1 MTEDTHLESALDAL
15 RIYKGKTIA
24 VGLSGG
30 VDSSVAL
37 TLLSKAGANVIG
49 ISMKIYNPD
58 AGTVPEGIDACYGPG
73 ETEDFALCER
83 ICTSLGVPYY
93 VIDCTEQYETTI
105 LNYFKA
111 EYMQGRT
118 PNPCVRCNLEM
129 KFGFML
135 QEAQRQNITFD
146 YFATGHYVRIEPRNG
161 ILHLRKGIDANKD
174 QSYFLY
180 RLAPETLTGLVF
192 PLGMYTKQQVKTF
205 ARELGLPTA
214 DKPESQD
221 FVGGNYGILF
231 DETKPGDMVDEQGNV
246 LGKHKGIIHYT
257 IGQRRGVGV
266 SSTGEPYYVLA
277 IKPEKNQVVL
287 SNNSRLFSGGLAGS
301 HAVVHDPKLAHTPF
315 RAWVKIRQAHKP
327 APATVTISADTA
339 TVIFDEP
346 QRAIAPGQSAVFYDE
361 AGFLLGGCI
370 IEQGL
375 PLAEENS

>member
-1 MTEDTHLESALDAL
+1 MTDDTRLQNAVDAL
-15 RIYKGKTIA
+15 SIYKDKTIA

-30 VDSSVAL
+30 VDSSTVLAL
-37 TLLSKAGANVIG
+37 LTRAGARTIG

-58 AGTVPEGIDACYGPG
+58 AGTVPPGIDACYGPG
-73 ETEDFALCER
+73 EAEDFALCES
-83 ICTSLGVPYY
+83 ICSSLGVPYH
-93 VIDCTEQYETTI
+93 VIDCSAEYETTI
-105 LNYFKA
+105 LNYFKT

-146 YFATGHYVRIEPRNG
+146 YFATGHYVRIEARNG
-161 ILHLRKGIDANKD
+161 ILHLRKGIDENKD

-180 RLAPETLTGLVF
+180 RLAPETLAGLAF
-192 PLGMYTKQQVKTF
+192 PLGTYTKQEVKRL

-214 DKPESQD
+214 DKAESQD
-221 FVGGNYGILF
+221 FVGGNYSILF
-231 DETKPGDMVDEQGNV
+231 DETKPGDMVDENGNV

-277 IKPEKNQVVL
+277 IKPETNQVVL
-287 SNNSRLFSGGLAGS
+287 STNSRLFSGGLIGS
-301 HAVVHDPKLAHTPF
+301 HALVHDPELTAAPF

-327 APATVTISADTA
+327 APATVTIAADTA
-339 TVIFDEP
+339 TVIFEEP

-361 AGFLLGGCI
+361 AGFLLGGCV
-370 IEQGL
+370 IEQGI
-375 PLAEENS
+375 PAAPDA

>member
-1 MTEDTHLESALDAL
+1 MTEDTRLQSAIEAL
-15 RIYKGKTIA
+15 RVYKDTTIA

-30 VDSSVAL
+30 VDSSTVLAL
-37 TLLSKAGANVIG
+37 LTRAQAHTIG
-49 ISMKIYNPD
+49 ISMKIYNPH
-58 AGTVPEGIDACYGPG
+58 AGTIPPGIDACYGPG
-73 ETEDFALCER
+73 EAEDFALCES
-83 ICTSLGVPYY
+83 ICKSLGVPYH
-93 VIDCTEQYETTI
+93 VIDCTAQYETTI
-105 LNYFKA
+105 LNYFKK

-135 QEAQRQNITFD
+135 KEAQRQNITFD
-146 YFATGHYVRIEPRNG
+146 YFATGHYVRIQDRNG
-161 ILHLRKGIDANKD
+161 ILHLRKGIDDNKD

-180 RLAPETLTGLVF
+180 RLAPETLSRLIF
-192 PLGMYTKQQVKTF
+192 PLGVYTKQEVKLF
-205 ARELGLPTA
+205 ARALGLPTA

-231 DETKPGDMVDEQGNV
+231 NETKPGDMIDENGKV

-277 IKPEKNQVVL
+277 IKPETNQVVL
-287 SNNSRLFSGGLAGS
+287 STNSRLFSGGLMGS
-301 HAVVHDPKLAHTPF
+301 HAVVHDPELNASPF
-315 RAWVKIRQAHKP
+315 RAWVKIRHAHKP
-327 APATVTISADTA
+327 APATVTIRADTA
-339 TVIFDEP
+339 TVLFDDP

-370 IEQGL
+370 IEHGL
-375 PLAEENS
+375 PVPPNL